1 MSRTEIVPKRLAA
14 AAGHG
19 KPPPP
24 HLDGNRKNCIE
35 GYSQL
40 TLRSD
45 DLLKAPDG
53 PSKLTSTTL
62 PGRRPAAAGGDSRD
76 LPGHGGG
83 LRRCPSGGAPT
94 VRNLLKRHGK
104 NIARRS
110 TRGR

>member
-1 MSRTEIVPKRLAA
+1 MSRTEIAPKRLAA
-14 AAGHG
+14 AAGNG
-19 KPPPP
+19 KPQPP

-40 TLRSD
+40 NLRSD

-83 LRRCPSGGAPT
+83 LRAVARPAAPRPSAT
-94 VRNLLKRHGK
+94 C
-104 NIARRS
+104 
-110 TRGR
+110 